1 MKVSKTSLV
10 LLLIQLA
17 LVSSIAAKYL
27 YQRWSCPR
35 VWTRVEIFD
44 PELPMRGRYLS
55 LHLTVDA
62 CGNTYQPAD
71 QYKDPRTAPFE
82 VLDSFPAR
90 LNVKNNRLVA
100 TRVAEPGPKHLL
112 PTVMVPRNTPCEAF
126 RLWKPVDFYISE
138 HAAVPAPIQPN
149 QELWVEV
156 TVPPQG
162 PPRPI
167 QLALKDG
174 GVWKPL
180 AFQ

>member
-17 LVSSIAAKYL
+17 LVSSVAAKYL
-27 YQRWSCPR
+27 YQRRSCPR
-35 VWTRVEIFD
+35 VWTRVESFD

-62 CGNTYQPAD
+62 CGNTYQTVN
-71 QYKDPRTAPFE
+71 QLKTTQTAPYA
-82 VLDSFPAR
+82 VIDSFPAR
-90 LNVKNNRLVA
+90 LSVKNNRLVA
-100 TRVAEPGPKHLL
+100 TRIPGVGRSNLN
-112 PTVMVPRNTPCEAF
+112 PTVIVPRGAPCDAL

-156 TVPPQG
+156 TVPPKG

-174 GVWKPL
+174 GIWKPL